1 MTVYLVR
8 VSITE
13 LVGVTVVISGEIHSV
28 LIFTGTSTAGSNST
42 VQVRLGED
50 PAIIIPTGGVTVTS
64 VGAGTEESIEW
75 RLIKMYMTTTCRIT
89 YD

>member
-8 VSITE
+8 VSITG
-13 LVGVTVVISGEIHSV
+13 LVGVTVVISGELHSV
-28 LIFTGTSTAGSNST
+28 LTITGTSTAGPNST

-50 PAIIIPTGGVTVTS
+50 PAIIVPTGGVTVTV

-75 RLIKMYMTTTCRIT
+75 RLIKIYMTTRIT
-89 YD
+89 YE